1 MEDVDDG
8 AGSGADSRRLKTDHD
23 TYWVQQINCPDAETP
38 RDVSMLLD
46 ESSADT
52 MAHIVSRKDCR
63 FALSLFDA
71 LEPSTR
77 QVYEPTAFHEPL
89 VKAIAASVEA
99 VSVANAAA

>member
-1 MEDVDDG
+1 MN
-8 AGSGADSRRLKTDHD
+8 R
-23 TYWVQQINCPDAETP
+23 PDAETSG
-38 RDVSMLLD
+38 DASMLLD

-71 LEPSTR
+71 LVPSTR
-77 QVYEPTAFHEPL
+77 QVDEPTAFHEPL

-99 VSVANAAA
+99 VSVANAPA